1 MTATPMLPSADSL
14 DTLLHFMATNEID
27 DPKIYRHLC
36 PSTPHRL
43 SRLVKA
49 LDRINNAT
57 YVPNTFKACTSAKS
71 FKSHQSRLKG
81 KVFEAIT
88 KEVLAS
94 VKCFSVTPNVQT
106 NTNEIDILVALG
118 PTSSCVP
125 ALRMWG
131 THFVCECKFHD
142 THVTTTWV
150 GKLNTVLQTHSAT
163 VGLLISKKGI
173 ASAGRGTQIHHQLQI
188 LAISPQPKFIIP
200 IDFSDLQRCIA
211 GENIL
216 SLVISRFI
224 EARAGVA
231 KFAALCAA

>member
-1 MTATPMLPSADSL
+1 MTANPILPATDSL
-14 DTLLHFMATNEID
+14 DTLLQFMATNQID

-36 PSTPHRL
+36 PDTTSRL

-49 LDRINNAT
+49 LDRISTAIYQPNA
-57 YVPNTFKACTSAKS
+57 FKACTSARS

-88 KEVLAS
+88 REVLES

-118 PTSSCVP
+118 PSSSWVP

-131 THFVCECKFHD
+131 THFVCECKFHE

-150 GKLNTVLQTHSAT
+150 GKL
-163 VGLLISKKGI
+163 I
-173 ASAGRGTQIHHQLQI
+173 
-188 LAISPQPKFIIP
+188 PFCIP
-200 IDFSDLQRCIA
+200 I
-211 GENIL
+211 
-216 SLVISRFI
+216 
-224 EARAGVA
+224 ARQWAY
-231 KFAALCAA
+231 